1 MRRGDFVV
9 IALIICVAL
18 GVLAYSRSFLM
29 ADTEGE
35 KAVSVRVEG
44 KEVKRIPLVPGT
56 KHGHVTV
63 DTPWGH
69 NLIGYDGEGAWME
82 ESTCPDKICLHM
94 AKITRPGEMIVCL
107 PHRLSLEVEAE
118 NSSDEGLDVM
128 LR

>member
-1 MRRGDFVV
+1 MV
-9 IALIICVAL
+9 LIVCVAL
-18 GVLAYSRSFLM
+18 GVFTYSRSFLR
-29 ADTEGE
+29 ADTGGE

-44 KEVKRIPLVPGT
+44 KEVKRIALVPGAE
-56 KHGHVTV
+56 HAHVTV

-118 NSSDEGLDVM
+118 ISSNEDLDVM